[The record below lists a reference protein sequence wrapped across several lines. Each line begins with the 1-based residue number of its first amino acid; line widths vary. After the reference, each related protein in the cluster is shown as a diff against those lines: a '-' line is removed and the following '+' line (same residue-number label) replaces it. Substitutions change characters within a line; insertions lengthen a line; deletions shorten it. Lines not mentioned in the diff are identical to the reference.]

1 MKRIFIIGVEG
12 SGTTMLSRILGEQPN
27 CVSILGNYISEIIK
41 NDTHALRLAQQ
52 LNIKTQEL
60 WDTISEL
67 EHYNDAK
74 MVIPENPDEIAQ
86 LLFIFESSNCL
97 KKLIIISNFNKIF

>member
-41 NDTHALRLAQQ
+41 NDTHAIRLAQQ
-52 LNIKTQEL
+52 LNIKTQDL
-60 WDTISEL
+60 WDTISDL
-67 EHYNDAK
+67 DHYNDAK
-74 MVIPENPDEIAQ
+74 MAIPEIIEELETYLYKNYNITH
-86 LLFIFESSNCL
+86 FVYKRSSPFF
-97 KKLIIISNFNKIF
+97 KRQ